1 MATCVSPPS
10 DLNVCVLPN
19 SARVP
24 QEYATTNAD
33 VELQSYFAYLDMIDQ
48 TPTHKCAEAYIE
60 FACSERYPRCSGDAN
75 SGLGYA
81 VNTCYWQCQ
90 AFVDACQGQLSGLD
104 RPDCGMYSVSEDCT
118 GRRINVSGASTLS
131 VGFMITLAM
140 TAIVAVL

>member
-1 MATCVSPPS
+1 MGDSFHSSWCTMQYFVLISLLVAYALATCVSPPS

-75 SGLGYA
+75 SGLGY
-81 VNTCYWQCQ
+81 
-90 AFVDACQGQLSGLD
+90 
-104 RPDCGMYSVSEDCT
+104 
-118 GRRINVSGASTLS
+118 
-131 VGFMITLAM
+131 
-140 TAIVAVL
+140 